1 MSEPK
6 AREFWIVKDGHDYY
20 PNVFSWKAEGPLD
33 EKRDSK
39 IHVIEIEYEGPRG
52 YKSLVEAHDFQ
63 VKLNKELQ
71 SLLKQAEPEFIKLS
85 KELKSTRDKLAT
97 CVEAMEYAIEME
109 AQGNPIRCHRL
120 KEALAKIKGDQ

>member
-85 KELKSTRDKLAT
+85 KELKSTRFQDFWHWFGFCLLIWPF
-97 CVEAMEYAIEME
+97 CVWRLF
-109 AQGNPIRCHRL
+109 GNM
-120 KEALAKIKGDQ
+120 